1 MLNIIL
7 LGPPGSGKGTQAE
20 LLVKKYNFFPI
31 SLGALLRKQITENT
45 PHKALVQE
53 YIDNG
58 QLVPDSLSFQLVVNQ
73 LVQNQSQGKPL
84 LFDGFPRTMDQ
95 AAFLD
100 GLLIKH
106 NTKISSVILLDVSHE
121 TLLQRLKD
129 RATIQ
134 GRSDDQDDQKI
145 TTRMHIYAE
154 QTLPI
159 ANYYQAQHKLY
170 RVDGA
175 QNPEQVVKA
184 IEKII
189 DRWIKK

>member
-20 LLVKKYNFFPI
+20 LLVKKYTLFPI
-31 SLGALLRKQITENT
+31 SLGALLRKQIAENT

-58 QLVPDSLSFQLVVNQ
+58 QLVPDSLSFKLVDQ
-73 LVQNQSQGKPL
+73 LVQDQSQGQPL
-84 LFDGFPRTMDQ
+84 LFDGFPRTMHQ
-95 AAFLD
+95 ATFLD
-100 GLLIKH
+100 NLMCKH
-106 NTKISSVILLDVSHE
+106 HTTISSVILLDVSHE
-121 TLLQRLKD
+121 MLLQRLKD
-129 RATIQ
+129 RAAIQ
-134 GRSDDQDDQKI
+134 GRPDDQDDQKI
-145 TTRMHIYAE
+145 KTRMHIYAE

-159 ANYYQAQHKLY
+159 ANYYQEQHKLY

-175 QNPEQVVKA
+175 QNPDQVVKA

-189 DRWIKK
+189 DRLIK